1 MQGPSEFLRYSLRSF
16 NFSQRQEINTEKYW
30 RYNFPALMSSREIEK
45 YVVLS
50 VEPML
55 SVQRASAK
63 RRSVSLFSSYCC
75 PPIHSNAVYC
85 HVVSDYLR
93 IVPSCGE

>member
-1 MQGPSEFLRYSLRSF
+1 
-16 NFSQRQEINTEKYW
+16 
-30 RYNFPALMSSREIEK
+30 MSSREIEK

-63 RRSVSLFSSYCC
+63 RRLVFLHSIAVHQSTLMRFTVMMC
-75 PPIHSNAVYC
+75 PIM
-85 HVVSDYLR
+85 
-93 IVPSCGE
+93 

>member
-1 MQGPSEFLRYSLRSF
+1 
-16 NFSQRQEINTEKYW
+16 
-30 RYNFPALMSSREIEK
+30 MSSREIEK

-63 RRSVSLFSSYCC
+63 RRLGCVCLDCIAVHQSTLMHFTVMMS
-75 PPIHSNAVYC
+75 PIT
-85 HVVSDYLR
+85 
-93 IVPSCGE
+93 